1 MITSARRQLQEIAR
15 DAMRARGFDPEYSSA
30 VLEEVSRF
38 ARAPLPT
45 DRRDM
50 RRLLWTSIDNSDSRD
65 LDQLTV
71 AEALPSG
78 STRVLI
84 AIADV
89 DALVAAG
96 TAVDGRAAL
105 NTTSVYTAAAVFPML
120 PERLSTD
127 LTSLDPDQDRAAIV
141 VQMDIAVNGAVTKSE
156 MYPALVRNR
165 VQLAYGSVGEW
176 LDGYGPAPERV
187 MSIPG
192 LADNL
197 RQQDRVA
204 QTLRRGRREQGAL
217 TLSTREVRPIF
228 DGDTVQDL
236 AEDHPNRAKELIEE
250 FMIAANTATA
260 SFLST
265 AQTPSI
271 RRVVRTPK
279 RWDRIVALAAQTG
292 TRLPTSPDSQAMAAW
307 LVDRQTVDPQGFRDL
322 SLSVVKLIGR
332 GEYVLQQPNAMPV
345 GHFGLALQDY
355 THATAPNRRFAD
367 LVTQRLL
374 KASLG
379 DRPAP
384 YSSDA
389 LGSIAQRCTER
400 ESAANAV
407 ERQVRKS
414 AAALLL
420 TKRIG
425 EVFNALVTGVNATG
439 TWVQLRQPPAEGR
452 LEEGF
457 AGVDVGDQIRVR
469 LLRTDVRRG
478 FLDFGRA

>member
-292 TRLPTSPDSQAMAAW
+292 TQLPTSPDSQAMAAW

>member
-1 MITSARRQLQEIAR
+1 MMMSARLQLQEIAR
-15 DAMRARGFDPEYSSA
+15 DAMRARGFAAEFSPV
-30 VLEEVSRF
+30 VLEETSRLSNV
-38 ARAPLPT
+38 PPPT
-45 DRRDM
+45 NRRDL
-50 RRLLWTSIDNSDSRD
+50 RHLLWTSIDNDDSLD

-71 AEALPSG
+71 AESLATD
-78 STRVLI
+78 STRILI

-96 TAVDGRAAL
+96 TAIDQRAAF

-127 LTSLDPDQDRAAIV
+127 LTSLDPDQDRAALV
-141 VQMDIAVNGAVTKSE
+141 VQMDIAVNGAVTRSE
-156 MYPALVRNR
+156 IYPALVRNR
-165 VQLAYGSVGEW
+165 AQLAYGSVGEW
-176 LDGYGPAPERV
+176 FDGHRPAPGRV

-236 AEDHPNRAKELIEE
+236 AEEHQNRAKELIEE

-265 AQTPSI
+265 ARMPSI

-279 RWDRIVALAAQTG
+279 RWDRIVALAARSG
-292 TRLPTSPDSQAMAAW
+292 ARLPASPDSQAMAAW
-307 LVDRQTVDPQGFRDL
+307 LVERQTEDPQTFRDL

-332 GEYVLQQPNAMPV
+332 GEYVLQRPEALPV

-374 KASLG
+374 KASLA

-389 LGSIAQRCTER
+389 LGPIAQRCTER
-400 ESAANAV
+400 ESAADAV

-439 TWVQLRQPPAEGR
+439 TWVRLTQPPAEGR

-457 AGVDVGDQIRVR
+457 TGVDVGDQIRVR